1 LRHGTK
7 KKNLH
12 LKKPRDQMTSPNF
25 SNLKRYFLYSLI
37 ALLGACSSSS
47 RQGPTDGVRV
57 GDSSSLKDM
66 VPASQL
72 EASAARQYNAMK
84 QKASEKNALAPDNH
98 PQVIR
103 LRAIAKK
110 ILPHAYAWNP
120 ESQAWKWEVNL
131 FISDQVNAFCM
142 PGGKIAFYTGII
154 EKLNLNDDEVATVMG
169 HEIAHALREHARDR
183 IAKAQLSNLGASVLS
198 SALGLGN
205 LGGQALGQGLQ
216 ILGLSFSRA
225 DERDADLVGMDIAA
239 RAGYD
244 PRAGISLWQK
254 MGQQSK
260 DKQPEWL
267 STHPSGDS
275 RIYEIQK
282 NINEGLFLYARAK
295 NTTVDKLPN
304 YRP

>member
-1 LRHGTK
+1 
-7 KKNLH
+7 
-12 LKKPRDQMTSPNF
+12 MTSPYL
-25 SNLKRYFLYSLI
+25 SNLKRYFLISLI
-37 ALLGACSSSS
+37 ALLGACSNSS
-47 RQGPTDGVRV
+47 RQGPADGVRV

-84 QKASEKNALAPDNH
+84 QKAAEKNALAPDDH

-103 LRAIAKK
+103 LRAISKK

-120 ESQAWKWEVNL
+120 ESQTWKWEVNL

-142 PGGKIAFYTGII
+142 PGGKIAFYSGII
-154 EKLNLNDDEVATVMG
+154 EKLKLNDDEVATVMG

-225 DERDADLVGMDIAA
+225 DERDADLVGMDISA

-254 MGQQSK
+254 MGQLSK

-275 RIYEIQK
+275 RIYEIQR
-282 NINEGLFLYARAK
+282 NINEALFLYARAK

-304 YRP
+304 YKP

>member
-1 LRHGTK
+1 MTANFF
-7 KKNLH
+7 KNLKTYSATA
-12 LKKPRDQMTSPNF
+12 LFVILTACASSPRHV
-25 SNLKRYFLYSLI
+25 
-37 ALLGACSSSS
+37 
-47 RQGPTDGVRV
+47 GPADGVKV
-57 GDSSSLKDM
+57 GDGSSLKNM

-72 EASAARQYNAMK
+72 EQSATKQYNSMK
-84 QKASEKNALAPDNH
+84 QKASQKNALAPENH

-120 ESQAWKWEVNL
+120 DSQAWKWEINL
-131 FISDQVNAFCM
+131 FVSDEVNAFCM
-142 PGGKIAFYTGII
+142 PGGKIAFYTGIL
-154 EKLNLNDDEVATVMG
+154 EKLKLNDDEVATVMG

-183 IAKAQLSNLGASVLS
+183 IAKAQIGNLGANVLS

-205 LGGQALGQGLQ
+205 VGSQALGQGLQ

-225 DERDADLVGMDIAA
+225 DEKDADLVGMDIAA

-244 PRAGISLWQK
+244 PRAGVSLWQK
-254 MGQQSK
+254 MGQLSQDK

-275 RIYEIQK
+275 RIYEIQR
-282 NINEGLFLYARAK
+282 NMMDALILYARAK
-295 NTTVDKLPN
+295 NTTIDRLPN
-304 YRP
+304 YKP

>member
-1 LRHGTK
+1 MILAKRTLIHLFKTWGTCVS
-7 KKNLH
+7 LV
-12 LKKPRDQMTSPNF
+12 LLTACGTSNNSARP
-25 SNLKRYFLYSLI
+25 S
-37 ALLGACSSSS
+37 
-47 RQGPTDGVRV
+47 DGIQVSD
-57 GDSSSLKDM
+57 GSSLKSM

-72 EASAARQYNAMK
+72 EASATRQYSAMK
-84 QKASEKNALAPDNH
+84 QKAAQKNALAPDNH

-120 ESQAWKWEVNL
+120 ESQAWKWEINL
-131 FISDQVNAFCM
+131 FMSDEVNAFCM
-142 PGGKIAFYTGII
+142 PGGKIAFYSGILQ
-154 EKLNLNDDEVATVMG
+154 KLKLNDDEVATVMG

-183 IAKAQLSNLGASVLS
+183 IAKAQLSNLGANVLS

-205 LGGQALGQGLQ
+205 VGSQALGQGLQ

-225 DERDADLVGMDIAA
+225 DEKDADLVGMDIAA

-244 PRAGISLWQK
+244 PRAGVSLWQK

-275 RIYEIQK
+275 RIYEIQR
-282 NINEGLFLYARAK
+282 NMTDALRLYARAK
-295 NTTVDKLPN
+295 NTTIDRLPE
-304 YRP
+304 YKP

>member
-1 LRHGTK
+1 
-7 KKNLH
+7 
-12 LKKPRDQMTSPNF
+12 
-25 SNLKRYFLYSLI
+25 
-37 ALLGACSSSS
+37 
-47 RQGPTDGVRV
+47 
-57 GDSSSLKDM
+57 M

-72 EASAARQYNAMK
+72 EASATRQYNSMK

-131 FISDQVNAFCM
+131 FISDEINAFCM

-154 EKLNLNDDEVATVMG
+154 EKLKLNDDEVATVMG

-254 MGQQSK
+254 MGQLSK

-282 NINEGLFLYARAK
+282 NINEALFLYARAK
-295 NTTVDKLPN
+295 NTTIDKLPN
-304 YRP
+304 YKP

>member
-1 LRHGTK
+1 M
-7 KKNLH
+7 
-12 LKKPRDQMTSPNF
+12 KPFTL
-25 SNLKRYFLYSLI
+25 SNLKRYFLFSLVV
-37 ALLGACSSSS
+37 LLGACSSSS
-47 RQGPTDGVRV
+47 RQGPIDGVRV
-57 GDSSSLKDM
+57 SDSSSLKDM

-72 EASAARQYNAMK
+72 EASATRQYNAMK
-84 QKASEKNALAPDNH
+84 QKAAEKNALAPDSH

-254 MGQQSK
+254 MGQLSK

-275 RIYEIQK
+275 RIYEIQR
-282 NINEGLFLYARAK
+282 NINEALFLYARAK

-304 YRP
+304 YKP

>member
-1 LRHGTK
+1 LHHGAK

-12 LKKPRDQMTSPNF
+12 LKKLRDQMTPF
-25 SNLKRYFLYSLI
+25 ILSNLKRYFLSSLI

-47 RQGPTDGVRV
+47 RVGPTDGVRV

-72 EASAARQYNAMK
+72 EASAARQYSAMK
-84 QKASEKNALAPDNH
+84 QKAAEKNALAPDNH

-254 MGQQSK
+254 MGQLSK

-275 RIYEIQK
+275 RIYEIQR
-282 NINEGLFLYARAK
+282 NINEALFLYARAK

-304 YRP
+304 YKP

>member
-1 LRHGTK
+1 MILAKQTLIHRLKTWGTFV
-7 KKNLH
+7 
-12 LKKPRDQMTSPNF
+12 SF
-25 SNLKRYFLYSLI
+25 V
-37 ALLGACSSSS
+37 LLSACSTSNHSARPS
-47 RQGPTDGVRV
+47 DGIQVSE
-57 GDSSSLKDM
+57 GSSLKSM

-72 EASAARQYNAMK
+72 EASAAKQYSAMK
-84 QKASEKNALAPDNH
+84 QKASQKNVLAPDNH
-98 PQVIR
+98 PQVVR

-120 ESQAWKWEVNL
+120 QSQAWKWEINL
-131 FISDQVNAFCM
+131 FMSDEVNAFCM
-142 PGGKIAFYTGII
+142 PGGKIAFYSGIL
-154 EKLNLNDDEVATVMG
+154 EKLKLNDDEVATVMG

-183 IAKAQLSNLGASVLS
+183 IAKAQLSNLGANVLS

-205 LGGQALGQGLQ
+205 VGSQALGQGLQ

-225 DERDADLVGMDIAA
+225 DEKDADLVGMDIAA

-244 PRAGISLWQK
+244 PRAGVSLWQK

-267 STHPSGDS
+267 STHPSGDT
-275 RIYEIQK
+275 RIYEIQR
-282 NINEGLFLYARAK
+282 NMMDALRLYARAK
-295 NTTVDKLPN
+295 NTTIDRLPE

>member
-1 LRHGTK
+1 
-7 KKNLH
+7 
-12 LKKPRDQMTSPNF
+12 MSPPF
-25 SNLKRYFLYSLI
+25 ISNLKRYFLFSLV
-37 ALLGACSSSS
+37 ALLGACGSSS
-47 RQGPTDGVRV
+47 RQAGPTDGVRV
-57 GDSSSLKDM
+57 GDSSSFKDM
-66 VPASQL
+66 IPASQL
-72 EASAARQYNAMK
+72 EASAARQYSAMK
-84 QKASEKNALAPDNH
+84 QRASEKNALAPDNH

-120 ESQAWKWEVNL
+120 ESQAWTWEVNL

-225 DERDADLVGMDIAA
+225 DERDADLVGMDISA

-254 MGQQSK
+254 MGQLSK

-275 RIYEIQK
+275 RIYEIQR
-282 NINEGLFLYARAK
+282 NINEALFLYARAK
-295 NTTVDKLPN
+295 NTTIDKLPN
-304 YRP
+304 YKP

>member
-1 LRHGTK
+1 
-7 KKNLH
+7 
-12 LKKPRDQMTSPNF
+12 MTRLFF
-25 SNLKRYFLYSLI
+25 SNLKRYCLFSLVV
-37 ALLGACSSSS
+37 LLAACSSSS
-47 RQGPTDGVRV
+47 RHAGPTDGVRV

-72 EASAARQYNAMK
+72 EESAARQYNAMK
-84 QKASEKNALAPDNH
+84 QKAAEKNALAPDNH

-154 EKLNLNDDEVATVMG
+154 EKLKLNDDEVATVMG

-216 ILGLSFSRA
+216 LLGLSFSRA

-254 MGQQSK
+254 MGQLSK

-275 RIYEIQK
+275 RIYEIQR
-282 NINEGLFLYARAK
+282 NINEALFLYARAK

-304 YRP
+304 YKP

>member
-1 LRHGTK
+1 M
-7 KKNLH
+7 
-12 LKKPRDQMTSPNF
+12 KPFTL
-25 SNLKRYFLYSLI
+25 SNLKRYFLFSLVV
-37 ALLGACSSSS
+37 LLGACSSSA
-47 RQGPTDGVRV
+47 RQGPIDGVRV
-57 GDSSSLKDM
+57 SDSSSLKDM

-72 EASAARQYNAMK
+72 EASAAKQYNAMK
-84 QKASEKNALAPDNH
+84 QKAAEKNALAPDNH

-103 LRAIAKK
+103 LRAISKK

-254 MGQQSK
+254 MGQLSK

-275 RIYEIQK
+275 RIYEIQR
-282 NINEGLFLYARAK
+282 NINEALFLYARAK

-304 YRP
+304 YKP

>member
-1 LRHGTK
+1 LHHGAK

-12 LKKPRDQMTSPNF
+12 LKKLRDQMISVYLP
-25 SNLKRYFLYSLI
+25 SLKKYALYGLVV
-37 ALLGACSSSS
+37 LLAACGSSS
-47 RQGPTDGVRV
+47 RQGPIDGVKV
-57 GDSSSLKDM
+57 GGSSSLKDM

-72 EASAARQYNAMK
+72 EASATKQYNSMK
-84 QKASEKNALAPDNH
+84 QKASDKNALAPDNH

-131 FISDQVNAFCM
+131 FISDEVNAFCM

-154 EKLNLNDDEVATVMG
+154 EKLKLNDDEVATVMG

-244 PRAGISLWQK
+244 PRAGVSLWQK
-254 MGQQSK
+254 MGQLSK

-275 RIYEIQK
+275 RIYEIQR
-282 NINEGLFLYARAK
+282 NINDALFLYARAK
-295 NTTVDKLPN
+295 NTTIDKLPN
-304 YRP
+304 YKP

>member
-1 LRHGTK
+1 LHHGAK

-12 LKKPRDQMTSPNF
+12 LKKVRDQMTVLLSSNF
-25 SNLKRYFLYSLI
+25 KKYFLFSLI

-47 RQGPTDGVRV
+47 RVGPTDGVRV
-57 GDSSSLKDM
+57 GDSSSLKEM

-72 EASAARQYNAMK
+72 EASATRQYNSMK
-84 QKASEKNALAPDNH
+84 QKASQKNALAPDNH

-103 LRAIAKK
+103 LRAISKK

-131 FISDQVNAFCM
+131 FISDEVNAFCM

-154 EKLNLNDDEVATVMG
+154 EKLKLNDDEVATVMG
-169 HEIAHALREHARDR
+169 
-183 IAKAQLSNLGASVLS
+183 AKAQLSNLGASVLS

-254 MGQQSK
+254 MGQLSK

-282 NINEGLFLYARAK
+282 NINEALFLYARAK
-295 NTTVDKLPN
+295 NTTIDKLPN
-304 YRP
+304 YKP

>member
-1 LRHGTK
+1 MKRFTL
-7 KKNLH
+7 
-12 LKKPRDQMTSPNF
+12 
-25 SNLKRYFLYSLI
+25 SNLKRYFLFSLVV
-37 ALLGACSSSS
+37 LLGACSSSS
-47 RQGPTDGVRV
+47 RQGPIDGVRV

-72 EASAARQYNAMK
+72 EASATRQYNAMK
-84 QKASEKNALAPDNH
+84 QKAAEKNALAPDSH

-254 MGQQSK
+254 MGQLSK

-275 RIYEIQK
+275 RIYEIQR
-282 NINEGLFLYARAK
+282 NINEALFLYARAK

-304 YRP
+304 YKP

>member
-1 LRHGTK
+1 LHHGAK

-12 LKKPRDQMTSPNF
+12 LKKLRDQMTVLIS
-25 SNLKRYFLYSLI
+25 SNLKRYFLFSLI

-47 RQGPTDGVRV
+47 RVGPTDGVRV

-66 VPASQL
+66 IPASQL
-72 EASAARQYNAMK
+72 EASATRQYNTMK

-254 MGQQSK
+254 MGQLSK

-275 RIYEIQK
+275 RIYEIQR
-282 NINEGLFLYARAK
+282 NINEALFLYARAK

-304 YRP
+304 YKP

>member
-1 LRHGTK
+1 
-7 KKNLH
+7 
-12 LKKPRDQMTSPNF
+12 
-25 SNLKRYFLYSLI
+25 
-37 ALLGACSSSS
+37 
-47 RQGPTDGVRV
+47 
-57 GDSSSLKDM
+57 M

-72 EASAARQYNAMK
+72 EASATKQYNTMK
-84 QKASEKNALAPDNH
+84 QKASEKKALAPDNH

-103 LRAIAKK
+103 LRAISKK
-110 ILPHAYAWNP
+110 ILPHAYAWHP

-131 FISDQVNAFCM
+131 FISDEVNAFCM

-154 EKLNLNDDEVATVMG
+154 EKLKLNDDEVATVMG

-254 MGQQSK
+254 MGQLSK

-275 RIYEIQK
+275 RIYEIQR
-282 NINEGLFLYARAK
+282 NINEALFLYARAK

-304 YRP
+304 YKP

>member
-1 LRHGTK
+1 MNRFTL
-7 KKNLH
+7 
-12 LKKPRDQMTSPNF
+12 
-25 SNLKRYFLYSLI
+25 SNLKRYFLFSLVV
-37 ALLGACSSSS
+37 LLGACSSSS
-47 RQGPTDGVRV
+47 RQGPIDGVRV
-57 GDSSSLKDM
+57 SDSSSLKDM

-72 EASAARQYNAMK
+72 EASATRQYNAMK
-84 QKASEKNALAPDNH
+84 QKATEKNALAPDSH

-254 MGQQSK
+254 MGQLSK

-275 RIYEIQK
+275 RIYEIQR
-282 NINEGLFLYARAK
+282 NINEALFLYARAK

-304 YRP
+304 YKP

>member
-1 LRHGTK
+1 MT
-7 KKNLH
+7 H
-12 LKKPRDQMTSPNF
+12 LFF
-25 SNLKRYFLYSLI
+25 SNLKRYCLFSLVV
-37 ALLGACSSSS
+37 LLGACSSSS
-47 RQGPTDGVRV
+47 RHAGPTDGVRV

-84 QKASEKNALAPDNH
+84 QKAAEKNALAPDNH

-254 MGQQSK
+254 MGQLSK

-267 STHPSGDS
+267 STHPSGES
-275 RIYEIQK
+275 RIYEIQR
-282 NINEGLFLYARAK
+282 NINEALFLYARAK

-304 YRP
+304 YKP

>member
-1 LRHGTK
+1 LHRGAK

-12 LKKPRDQMTSPNF
+12 LKKLRDQMTVLIS
-25 SNLKRYFLYSLI
+25 SNLKRYFLFSLVV
-37 ALLGACSSSS
+37 LLGACSSSS
-47 RQGPTDGVRV
+47 RQGPIDGVKV

-84 QKASEKNALAPDNH
+84 QKAAEKNALAPDNH

-103 LRAIAKK
+103 LRAISKK

-154 EKLNLNDDEVATVMG
+154 EKLKLNDDEVATVMG

-254 MGQQSK
+254 MGQLSK

-275 RIYEIQK
+275 RIYEIQR
-282 NINEGLFLYARAK
+282 NINEALFLYARAK

-304 YRP
+304 YKP